1 MRLKLVVVVVML
13 LGGAVLATRGTS
25 DPDVSLSSLVE
36 LWADTLRDTDQI
48 GMKMTRVS
56 DGEEMKIGADL
67 ARGVADMG
75 AEDAAG
81 TSYVTAVAQPLLPH
95 LRRPGI
101 RYQFHV
107 VDSPQI
113 NAFALPG
120 GQIFVMRGLLDFVE
134 SEAELAAV
142 LGHEMSHVDLRHCIE
157 KYQYEAKLKKVGA
170 PELGWLVEMAH
181 RLVTLGFSP
190 EQELEAD
197 AQGERLS
204 VESGY
209 DPDAAAALFRRM
221 KAKFHEPNKVRA
233 TTPAG
238 EVAEAAGEAIGSY
251 FRTHPPSEER
261 VRQLNEMVD
270 RNSRSLQGR
279 SFYVGKENL
288 RDRVPRS
295 SHQYDGEFRAI
306 SPP

>member
-142 LGHEMSHVDLRHCIE
+142 LGHEVSHVDLRHCIE
-157 KYQYEAKLKKVGA
+157 KYQYEAKLKKSGA
-170 PELGWLVEMAH
+170 PELGWLVEMAIAW
-181 RLVTLGFSP
+181 S
-190 EQELEAD
+190 
-197 AQGERLS
+197 
-204 VESGY
+204 
-209 DPDAAAALFRRM
+209 ALDFR
-221 KAKFHEPNKVRA
+221 PN
-233 TTPAG
+233 
-238 EVAEAAGEAIGSY
+238 
-251 FRTHPPSEER
+251 
-261 VRQLNEMVD
+261 
-270 RNSRSLQGR
+270 RSWKPMPKGN
-279 SFYVGKENL
+279 G
-288 RDRVPRS
+288 
-295 SHQYDGEFRAI
+295 
-306 SPP
+306 